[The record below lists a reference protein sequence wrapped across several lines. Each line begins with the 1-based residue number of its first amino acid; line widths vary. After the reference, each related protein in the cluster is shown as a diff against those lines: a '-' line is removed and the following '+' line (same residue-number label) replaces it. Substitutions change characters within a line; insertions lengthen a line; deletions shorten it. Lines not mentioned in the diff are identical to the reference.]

1 MALDKQKILSELGS
15 VMNQL
20 QSADCGCMG
29 KLFNNRSSYSNMS
42 NSTPGTGDYRQGC
55 CRCPGYNRFGS
66 SCSGEPNSNG
76 MQNMNHC
83 MGRCNPTK
91 LYSDTYQ
98 YLNSNLMQPV
108 VQEVYN
114 DLKSI
119 TPANTIMN
127 NPPGNPLMPSQ
138 GQTNMYN
145 QGVGDQSRGMG
156 GQMGGMGGHMSGKAA
171 PTADMG
177 SNIVNMMMGGH
188 KPIANDTSMR
198 GGNSL
203 TQPMVIDAPQ
213 SPHGNVGV
221 VPLSNQMNAYQA
233 NDPKMHAMNNQQQY
247 TNPGHL
253 VSLMEG
259 ASQPPM
265 YANPQASQPSISPTH
280 ANPLL
285 TKPNV
290 HSQHAPGVNKFN
302 QMFPGVMQNFGEDLG
317 FDPMAI
323 AVQMNPA
330 NQQRTA
336 IDTIQK
342 LMSGNTRGIN
352 RTSNVLNQGQVQNA
366 APADQTAQPTPLAT
380 PVQQNNIPTDHS
392 SLPQL
397 NQPVSQRP
405 EQVNYQYGSEGRP
418 QQVYTTLTSDPNKQ
432 MVQQPQYREPL
443 LPQQPQYSAETPRNA
458 LQNVSGNE
466 NDYEPYGNP
475 RDPHEGTELPPVPS
489 SMKIQKVPIFPV
501 DLTHTRSYSPIK
513 RTVFS
518 DHNPLSKA
526 QSQSPVKRLAYSD
539 YNTLGQPILRVSASR
554 YIKEDP
560 PLPQT
565 LSPQDSPKPRIFSNV
580 KATVSKTSII
590 SIHRVGK
597 NPSKSQLQHLYNQYK
612 GSQSLTH
619 QNAVNNNQVASYSE
633 GKLNVPQQQGARAQ
647 PIKQVVEK
655 VGGDTLQ
662 NTTIESNNVVA
673 GKQEQFAGQFGDV
686 LSIKRTTNEERLTP
700 SPRQRKGNNGLQDQV
715 YTSYPK
721 STAWSF
727 HGHPYLPTPIGARA
741 RKRY

>member
-1 MALDKQKILSELGS
+1 
-15 VMNQL
+15 
-20 QSADCGCMG
+20 
-29 KLFNNRSSYSNMS
+29 MS
-42 NSTPGTGDYRQGC
+42 NSTPGAGDYRHGC

-66 SCSGEPNSNG
+66 SCGGDPNSANG

-83 MGRCNPTK
+83 MGRCNPAK

-127 NPPGNPLMPSQ
+127 NPPPGNALMPSQ

-145 QGVGDQSRGMG
+145 QGGIGDQSRGMG
-156 GQMGGMGGHMSGKAA
+156 GHMGGMGGHMSGTPA
-171 PTADMG
+171 PTPDMG

-188 KPIANDTSMR
+188 KPIVNDTSMG
-198 GGNSL
+198 GGNPLS
-203 TQPMVIDAPQ
+203 QPMVIDAPQ
-213 SPHGNVGV
+213 SPHGKVGV
-221 VPLSNQMNAYQA
+221 VPLTNQMNAYQG
-233 NDPKMHAMNNQQQY
+233 NDPKMHTMNNQQQY
-247 TNPGHL
+247 SNPGHL
-253 VSLMEG
+253 VNLMEG
-259 ASQPPM
+259 ASQPTISPPM
-265 YANPQASQPSISPTH
+265 YTNPQANQPSVSPTTYANPPASQPSNSPTY

-285 TKPNV
+285 TTPNV

-302 QMFPGVMQNFGEDLG
+302 QMFPGVMQNFGGDLG

-352 RTSNVLNQGQVQNA
+352 RTANVLNQGQLQNA
-366 APADQTAQPTPLAT
+366 APADIAQPTALAS
-380 PVQQNNIPTDHS
+380 PVQQTNIPTDHTT
-392 SLPQL
+392 LPQM
-397 NQPVSQRP
+397 NQPVSQSP
-405 EQVNYQYGSEGRP
+405 EQVNYQYGSEVRP
-418 QQVYTTLTSDPNKQ
+418 QQVYTTLTSDPSKQ
-432 MVQQPQYREPL
+432 MVQQPQYQEPL
-443 LPQQPQYSAETPRNA
+443 LPQQPQYVAETPRRA
-458 LQNVSGNE
+458 LQNASRTE
-466 NDYEPYGNP
+466 YDYEPYGIP
-475 RDPHEGTELPPVPS
+475 QDPHEGTELPPVPS
-489 SMKIQKVPIFPV
+489 SVKIEKVPIFPV

-518 DHNPLSKA
+518 DHNPLSKPRP
-526 QSQSPVKRLAYSD
+526 QSPVKRLAYSD

-565 LSPQDSPKPRIFSNV
+565 LSPQDSPKPRVYSNV

-590 SIHRVGK
+590 GNRRVGK
-597 NPSKSQLQHLYNQYK
+597 NPSKNQLQHLYNQYK

-619 QNAVNNNQVASYSE
+619 QNAVNNNEVASYSE
-633 GKLNVPQQQGARAQ
+633 GKLNVPHQQGARAQ

-673 GKQEQFAGQFGDV
+673 GKPEQFAGQFGDV
-686 LSIKRTTNEERLTP
+686 LNIKKTTNEERLAP

-727 HGHPYLPTPIGARA
+727 HGNPRLPMPMGARA